1 MAKPNIK
8 MPQNWA
14 LKDSNCN
21 FSILLLKYCVT
32 FKLIL
37 SFFSLSNREI
47 CILFLSSREGMVH
60 IKAGGLKRAVLICI
74 KIKGPELIL
83 LLS

>member
-1 MAKPNIK
+1 MAKPNIT

-21 FSILLLKYCVT
+21 FGSLSHLYT

-37 SFFSLSNREI
+37 IFCSLSNREI
-47 CILFLSSREGMVH
+47 WILCWSL
-60 IKAGGLKRAVLICI
+60 AGKECYILKQEV
-74 KIKGPELIL
+74 
-83 LLS
+83 